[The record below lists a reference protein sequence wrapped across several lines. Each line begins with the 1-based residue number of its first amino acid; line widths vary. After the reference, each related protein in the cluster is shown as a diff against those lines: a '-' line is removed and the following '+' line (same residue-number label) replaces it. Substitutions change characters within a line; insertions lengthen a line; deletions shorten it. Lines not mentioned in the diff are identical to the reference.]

1 METIFLIGVSFL
13 TSTFTA
19 VIGMGGGIMLI
30 SVMPGLLPAAAI
42 VPVHGAVQL
51 ASNSS
56 RVLFGWRYIEWSIF
70 WPFLAGAGLGSIVGA
85 SAVIHL
91 SFDYLPLYLGI
102 FVLIVTWVPI
112 PKRSFRLPGHFV
124 ILGAIQTFFSLFVG
138 VTGPLTNAFLVRE
151 ELPKDDLVVTHGS
164 VMTAT
169 HLCKIL
175 VFGFIGFV
183 YTPYLPLIAGMLVA
197 VIAGSW
203 FGTKIRDHLSEV
215 FFRKVFKT
223 LITLLSLRMIIN
235 ALYSV

>member
-1 METIFLIGVSFL
+1 METFFLIGVSFL

-56 RVLFGWRYIEWSIF
+56 RVLFGLRHIEWRIF
-70 WPFLAGAGLGSIVGA
+70 WPFLGGAGLGAVVGSSAIVR
-85 SAVIHL
+85 L
-91 SFDYLPLYLGI
+91 SFDYLPLYLGF

-124 ILGAIQTFFSLFVG
+124 ILGAVQTFFSLFVG

-151 ELPKDDLVVTHGS
+151 ELPKDRLVVTHGI

-169 HLCKIL
+169 HLFKIL
-175 VFGFIGFV
+175 VFGFIGFA
-183 YTPYLPLIAGMLVA
+183 YTPYLPLIGGMLLA
-197 VIAGSW
+197 VTLGSW
-203 FGTKIRDHLSEV
+203 FGTKIRHHLSES

-223 LITLLSLRMIIN
+223 LITILSIRMIIN
-235 ALYSV
+235 ALYPI

>member
-1 METIFLIGVSFL
+1 METSFLIGVSFL

-42 VPVHGAVQL
+42 IPVHGAVQL

-56 RVLFGWRYIEWSIF
+56 RVLFGLRHIEWRIF
-70 WPFLAGAGLGSIVGA
+70 WPFLAGAALGAAVGS
-85 SAVIHL
+85 SAVVRF
-91 SFDYLPLYLGI
+91 SFDYLPLYLGL
-102 FVLIVTWVPI
+102 FVLFVTWVPI
-112 PKRSFRLPGHFV
+112 PKRAFHLPGHFA
-124 ILGAIQTFFSLFVG
+124 ILGAIHTLLSLFVG

-151 ELPKDDLVVTHGS
+151 ELPKDRLVVTHGI

-169 HLCKIL
+169 HLFKII

-183 YTPYLPLIAGMLVA
+183 YTPYLPLIGGMLVA
-197 VIAGSW
+197 VTLGSW
-203 FGTKIRDHLSEV
+203 FGTKIRHHLSEP

-223 LITLLSLRMIIN
+223 LITLLSIRMIAN
-235 ALYSV
+235 ALYPI